1 MKIVLTG
8 GGTGGHFYPLIAVAE
23 EINSIIEEKKII
35 DMKMYYLSDSPYD
48 KGLLLEH
55 QIIFEEVSSG
65 KSRIYKS
72 SKNIIDRIKTFLGIF
87 QSLIKLFLIFPD
99 VVFSKGGY
107 ASFPVIVAARILRI
121 PVFMHESDSSPG
133 RVSLYTS
140 KFAKRIAV
148 SYAEV
153 GEFFPK
159 EKVAWTG
166 QPIRREIQTKSGENA
181 HEYWKLDPSKPTI
194 WVTGGSQGASII
206 NNAIIEAL
214 PELLK
219 KYQIIHQVGN
229 ANTTEV
235 SGLASVVLGENS
247 PQKEYYKIIGT
258 MNPIQEKTAAGIASC
273 IISRAGS
280 TIFEIALWGV
290 PSIIIP
296 ITNSN
301 GDHQRKNAF
310 NYARTGAC
318 VVIEEPNLT
327 PSILLEQLDKIVF
340 DKPRTEFMSKN
351 ALAFSKKDA
360 AKKIANEIIEIALF
374 HER

>member
-23 EINSIIEEKKII
+23 EINQVVEEKKVI
-35 DMKMYYLSDSPYD
+35 DMKLYYLSDSPYD
-48 KGLLLEH
+48 KGLLMDHGIL
-55 QIIFEEVSSG
+55 FEEITSG

-72 SKNIIDRIKTFLGIF
+72 SKNIIDRFKVVIGIF
-87 QSLIKLFLIFPD
+87 QSLLKLFFIFPD

-107 ASFPVIVAARILRI
+107 ASFPVVFAARILRI
-121 PVFMHESDSSPG
+121 PVLMHESDSVPG

-140 KFAKRIAV
+140 KFAKKIAI
-148 SYAEV
+148 SYAEA

-166 QPIRREIQTKSGENA
+166 QPIRKEIQNTSAENA
-181 HEYWKLDPSKPTI
+181 HKYWKLEESTPTI
-194 WVTGGSQGASII
+194 WITGGSQGAQII

-214 PELLK
+214 PALLS
-219 KYQIIHQVGN
+219 KYQIIHQAGD
-229 ANTTEV
+229 ANVKEV
-235 SGLASVVLGENS
+235 LGLADVVLGENS
-247 PQKEYYKIIGT
+247 PLKARYRVIGT
-258 MNPIQEKTAAGIASC
+258 MNPVEERTAAGIASC

-280 TIFEIALWGV
+280 TIFEIALWAK

-318 VVIEEPNLT
+318 VVIEEVNLT
-327 PSILLEQLDKIVF
+327 PSILLEQLDQIISNQS
-340 DKPRTEFMSKN
+340 RMETMSKN

-360 AKKIANEIIEIALF
+360 GRVIANELVEIAMS

>member
-23 EINSIIEEKKII
+23 EINNSIEEKKII

-48 KGLLLEH
+48 KGLLYDH
-55 QIIFEEVSSG
+55 KIIFEEVTSG
-65 KSRIYKS
+65 KSRLYKS
-72 SKNIIDRIKTFLGIF
+72 SRNIIDRFKVGIGII
-87 QSLIKLFLIFPD
+87 QALLKLFFIFPD

-107 ASFPVIVAARILRI
+107 ASFPVVFAARILRI
-121 PVFMHESDSSPG
+121 PVFMHESDSVPG

-148 SYAEV
+148 SYAEA

-166 QPIRREIQTKSGENA
+166 QPIRKEIQNASAENA
-181 HEYWKLDPSKPTI
+181 HTYWKLDQSQPVI
-194 WVTGGSQGASII
+194 WVTGGSQGAQII

-214 PELLK
+214 PELLQ
-219 KYQIIHQVGN
+219 KYQIIHQVGD
-229 ANTTEV
+229 ANVKETI
-235 SGLASVVLGENS
+235 GLADVVLGEDS
-247 PQKEYYKIIGT
+247 PLKSKYRIIGT
-258 MNPIQEKTAAGIASC
+258 MNPTQEKTAAGIASC

-290 PSIIIP
+290 PSIIVP

-310 NYARTGAC
+310 NYARTGAS
-318 VVIEEPNLT
+318 VVIEEVNLT
-327 PSILLEQLDKIVF
+327 PSILLEQLDQIISNKE
-340 DKPRTEFMSKN
+340 RSELMRKN
-351 ALAFSKKDA
+351 ALAFSRKDS
-360 AKKIANEIIEIALF
+360 AKVIADELVEIALS